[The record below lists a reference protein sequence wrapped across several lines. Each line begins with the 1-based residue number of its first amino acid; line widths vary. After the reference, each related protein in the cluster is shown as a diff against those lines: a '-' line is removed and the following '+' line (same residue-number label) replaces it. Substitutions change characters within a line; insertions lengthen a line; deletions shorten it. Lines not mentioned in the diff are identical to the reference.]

1 MEMPTLEKIF
11 YNMNGEEISSPDL
24 DDEMRAL
31 CGFARLLKKQK
42 KIKKFD
48 AKRLCDSAE
57 DVARTAKCAGFA
69 LGFSVAVR
77 LFINN
82 Y

>member
-1 MEMPTLEKIF
+1 MEMPTLQEIF
-11 YNMNGEEISSPDL
+11 YNMNGEEISSPEL

-31 CGFARLLKKQK
+31 CGFARLLKEQK
-42 KIKKFD
+42 KIEKFE
-48 AKRLCDSAE
+48 AKRICTSAE

>member
-1 MEMPTLEKIF
+1 MEIPTLQEIF
-11 YNMNGEEISSPDL
+11 YNMNGEEISSPEL

-31 CGFARLLKKQK
+31 CGFARLLKEQK
-42 KIKKFD
+42 KIEKFD
-48 AKRLCDSAE
+48 AKRICTSAE

>member
-1 MEMPTLEKIF
+1 MEMPNLQEIF

-31 CGFARLLKKQK
+31 CGFAGLLKKQK
-42 KIKKFD
+42 KIKKCD

-77 LFINN
+77 LFTNN

>member
-1 MEMPTLEKIF
+1 MEMPTLQEIF
-11 YNMNGEEISSPDL
+11 YNMNGEKISSPEL

-31 CGFARLLKKQK
+31 CGFARLLKEQK

-48 AKRLCDSAE
+48 SKRLCESAE
-57 DVARTAKCAGFA
+57 AVSRTAKCTGFA

-77 LFINN
+77 LFCLRD
-82 Y
+82 

>member
-1 MEMPTLEKIF
+1 MEMPTLQEIF

-31 CGFARLLKKQK
+31 CGFARILREQK

-48 AKRLCDSAE
+48 AKRIRESAE
-57 DVARTAKCAGFA
+57 AVSRTAKCAGFA

-77 LFINN
+77 LFLNN